1 MRNVARFIT
10 TALLFGL
17 IAGPVAAA
25 KISLL
30 PNAVQGIWMTDHG
43 EGRAQCKAYL
53 AAMQADNEDA
63 YRQLVGAE
71 VISANMLHSY
81 AEYGEGNFYQPK
93 RIEKLGKQ
101 VWRITSAVG
110 IDGSPEGQDSGTAK
124 FKLSLIRGKLKWD
137 MESFDGKPVDSW
149 DAHLYFRCSAVPN
162 GMYAS

>member
-1 MRNVARFIT
+1 MRKAARF
-10 TALLFGL
+10 TAAFAIIGVL
-17 IAGPVAAA
+17 AGPIAAA
-25 KISLL
+25 RISLL
-30 PNAVQGIWMTDHG
+30 PNAVQGIWMKDDSEGHG
-43 EGRAQCKAYL
+43 QCKAYM
-53 AAMQADNEDA
+53 AAMQADSEDA
-63 YRQLVGAE
+63 HAQLVGAE

-101 VWRITSAVG
+101 TWRITAAVG

-124 FKLSLIRGKLKWD
+124 FKLSLVRGKLKWD

-149 DAHLYFRCSAVPN
+149 DAHLYFRCSAVPT

>member
-1 MRNVARFIT
+1 MRNVERL
-10 TALLFGL
+10 TAAILMFGSL
-17 IAGPVAAA
+17 AGPLAAA
-25 KISLL
+25 RISLL
-30 PNAVQGIWMTDHG
+30 PNAVQGIWMTDDG

-63 YRQLVGAE
+63 YMQLVGAE

-101 VWRITSAVG
+101 VWRITAAVG

-124 FKLSLIRGKLKWD
+124 FKLSLIRSKLKWD

-149 DAHLYFRCSAVPN
+149 DAHLYFRCTAVPT